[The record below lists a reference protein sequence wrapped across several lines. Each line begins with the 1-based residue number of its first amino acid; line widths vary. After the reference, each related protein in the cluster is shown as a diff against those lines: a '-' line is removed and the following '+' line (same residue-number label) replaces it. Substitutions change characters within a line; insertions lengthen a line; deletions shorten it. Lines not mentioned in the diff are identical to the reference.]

1 MSTGDSVAGNQRLQA
16 GRDAVSYSPDVPSS
30 YEVALRECAE
40 GSTSAVGRIYA
51 KERDRLRRVAHRI
64 VRNRDHAEDVVH
76 DAFAQ
81 ILRDAGNFDPA
92 RGSARG
98 WIYTIVRNT
107 ALKRLQNSR
116 RHLELEGSE
125 LGPNADQLQ
134 QDQLQQ
140 ASQPSPRLAE
150 GAFLRSCLESLEPRR
165 RASLIMAIIDGRTH
179 AEIAEYLGVPIG
191 TVKAWIRREL
201 IALRERLESK

>member
-40 GSTSAVGRIYA
+40 GSTSAVGRIHA

-81 ILRDAGNFDPA
+81 ILTDAGNFDPA
-92 RGSARG
+92 RGSARA

-107 ALKRLQNSR
+107 ALKRLQNAR
-116 RHLELEGSE
+116 RHYELEGSE

-134 QDQLQQ
+134 QAQLQQ
-140 ASQPSPRLAE
+140 MSQPSPRLAE
-150 GAFLRSCLESLEPRR
+150 GAFLRSCLEALEPRR
-165 RASLIMAIIDGRTH
+165 RASLIMAIIDGRMH
-179 AEIAEYLGVPIG
+179 AEIADYLGVPIG

-201 IALRERLESK
+201 IALRERLKTD

>member
-1 MSTGDSVAGNQRLQA
+1 MSTGDGVASNQKLQV
-16 GRDAVSYSPDVPSS
+16 GRFAVSQSSDVTSS
-30 YEVALRECAE
+30 YETALRECAG

-64 VRNRDHAEDVVH
+64 VRNHDHAEDVVH

-81 ILRDAGNFDPA
+81 ILRDAGSFDPA
-92 RGSARG
+92 RGSARA

-125 LGPNADQLQ
+125 LGPNADYLQQAQLQ
-134 QDQLQQ
+134 QV
-140 ASQPSPRLAE
+140 SQPSPRLAE
-150 GAFLRSCLESLEPRR
+150 GAFLRSCIEALEPRR

-179 AEIAEYLGVPIG
+179 AEIAAYLEVPIG

-201 IALRERLESK
+201 IALRERLESE

>member
-1 MSTGDSVAGNQRLQA
+1 MGTGDGVASNRRLQA
-16 GRDAVSYSPDVPSS
+16 EREAISHSTDVTSS
-30 YEVALRECAE
+30 YEAALRECAE
-40 GSTSAVGRIYA
+40 GSTSAVGEIYA
-51 KERDRLRRVAHRI
+51 KERDRLRKVAHRI
-64 VRNRDHAEDVVH
+64 VQNRDHAEDVVH

-81 ILRDAGNFDPA
+81 ILRDAGDFDPA

-140 ASQPSPRLAE
+140 ASQASPRLAE

-201 IALRERLESK
+201 IALRERLKTD

>member
-1 MSTGDSVAGNQRLQA
+1 MGTSNGTGANPTQRL
-16 GRDAVSYSPDVPSS
+16 GPDAVHRKSANTLS

-40 GSTSAVGRIYA
+40 GSTVAVGHIYA
-51 KERDRLRRVAHRI
+51 QERNRLRQVANRI

-81 ILRDAGNFDPA
+81 ILRDAGSFDPA
-92 RGSARG
+92 RGSARA

-107 ALKRLQNSR
+107 ALKRLDSTKR
-116 RHLELEGSE
+116 RLELEGSDLA
-125 LGPNADQLQ
+125 LGTDKLQ
-134 QDQLQQ
+134 DLELQQ
-140 ASQPSPRLAE
+140 ASQPPRAAE
-150 GAFLRSCLESLEPRR
+150 GAFLRSCLEALEPRR

-179 AEIAEYLGVPIG
+179 AEIAQYLGVPIG

-201 IALRERLESK
+201 IALRERLKTD

>member
-1 MSTGDSVAGNQRLQA
+1 MATGDSVACRAMQQLG
-16 GRDAVSYSPDVPSS
+16 PDVVPQNSSSALS
-30 YEVALRECAE
+30 YETALRECAE

-51 KERDRLRRVAHRI
+51 KERDRLRKVAHRI

-92 RGSARG
+92 RGSARA

-134 QDQLQQ
+134 QAQLQQ
-140 ASQPSPRLAE
+140 VSQPSPRLAE
-150 GAFLRSCLESLEPRR
+150 GAFLRSCLEALEPRR

-179 AEIAEYLGVPIG
+179 AEIAQYLGVPIG

-201 IALRERLESK
+201 IALRERLESE